1 VIASDRG
8 AIGEDVVEGVNGF
21 VVNVSDPLGLL
32 QALRT
37 MDADPDRFRVSP
49 RAGPPPRTSQDQ
61 ADELAA
67 LYQRL
72 LART

>member
-1 VIASDRG
+1 
-8 AIGEDVVEGVNGF
+8 
-21 VVNVSDPLGLL
+21 
-32 QALRT
+32 